1 MRILITNDDG
11 IQAEGLKIL
20 VEKAKKY
27 GDILVV
33 APLYEQS
40 AKSHSICVRRGIK
53 IAESNAFPGIKA
65 YTVDSTPADCVRYT
79 AYGLREDF
87 DIVFSGI
94 NCGFNLGD
102 DIFYSGTV
110 AGASEGALVGKKA
123 IAFSSHWQG
132 YEGAIAY
139 FDIVMEYIFS
149 NKLLEKANVLN
160 VNFPRKVEG
169 IRIAKQGYTHYDSH
183 FICDNG
189 EYFQKGKPF
198 FDLEKENVDG
208 DVYAINHNY
217 ITITPLTVDRT
228 DLIAYKEMMTINAD
242 KNKK

>member
-11 IQAEGLKIL
+11 IQSEGLKIL

-27 GDILVV
+27 GDIFVV
-33 APLYEQS
+33 APLSEQS
-40 AKSHSICVRRGIK
+40 ANSHSICVRRGIK
-53 IAESNAFPGIKA
+53 IAESNIFPGVKT

-110 AGASEGALVGKKA
+110 AGASEGALVGKKG
-123 IAFSSHWQG
+123 IAFSSHYQG
-132 YEGAIAY
+132 YEGVIAY

-149 NKLLEKANVLN
+149 NKLLEKTNVLN

-169 IRIAKQGYTHYDSH
+169 IKVAKQGYTHYDSH
-183 FICDNG
+183 FVYENG
-189 EYFQKGKPF
+189 EYFQRGKPR
-198 FDLEKENVDG
+198 FDLEEKNVDG

-217 ITITPLTVDRT
+217 IAITPLNIDRT
-228 DLIAYKEMMTINAD
+228 DLIAYKEIVASVAQ